1 MQIFTIFKNK
11 NDDRFIFCVVVKTAL
26 IPYFPSHIFHSF
38 IHSLLLVM
46 LTKLEE
52 KQQECS
58 YLYWSDLESRR
69 FGEITIE
76 LIKKKEEIDYL
87 HRQFKISHSEVS
99 LHDQPTI
106 TNGLM
111 ILQLVAS

>member
-1 MQIFTIFKNK
+1 
-11 NDDRFIFCVVVKTAL
+11 
-26 IPYFPSHIFHSF
+26 
-38 IHSLLLVM
+38 M

-87 HRQFKISHSEVS
+87 HRQFKISHSEVR

-106 TNGLM
+106 ANGLM
-111 ILQLVAS
+111 TLQLVAS